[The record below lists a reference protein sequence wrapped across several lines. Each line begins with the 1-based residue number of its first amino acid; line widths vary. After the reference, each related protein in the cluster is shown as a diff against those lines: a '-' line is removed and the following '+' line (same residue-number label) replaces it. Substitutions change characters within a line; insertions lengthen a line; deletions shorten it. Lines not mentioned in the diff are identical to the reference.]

1 MLICIKQ
8 RLLRNDGSAFASH
21 RRHALCRGNAIDKK
35 QSSLLFVGVA
45 QLVEHRTHKPGVV
58 GSIPTS
64 DTLQI
69 NKICDN
75 LKNTRS

>member
-1 MLICIKQ
+1 MSLSKVGKVAITAARQ
-8 RLLRNDGSAFASH
+8 VSQ
-21 RRHALCRGNAIDKK
+21 RRHALLGGNAIDKK

-69 NKICDN
+69 II
-75 LKNTRS
+75 